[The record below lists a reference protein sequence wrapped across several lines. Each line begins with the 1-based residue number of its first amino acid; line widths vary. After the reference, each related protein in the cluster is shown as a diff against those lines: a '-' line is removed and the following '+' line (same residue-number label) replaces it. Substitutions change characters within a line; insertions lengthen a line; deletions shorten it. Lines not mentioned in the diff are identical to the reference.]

1 MKHNNKINFLSYFS
15 EAGIFEYYKN
25 ALEKKFETTSFEMGV
40 CGYPAIEQE
49 YIKKG
54 YPQVS
59 MFATLN
65 EMSTDKDGKII
76 KYDKVQT
83 SKGQSGSPIILKFND
98 LY

>member
-1 MKHNNKINFLSYFS
+1 M
-15 EAGIFEYYKN
+15 
-25 ALEKKFETTSFEMGV
+25 

-49 YIKKG
+49 YINKG

-65 EMSTDKDGKII
+65 EMVTDNEGKII

-83 SKGQSGSPIILKFND
+83 SQGQSGSPIILKLQD
-98 LY
+98 IY